1 MNPLAWILDSLKTHP
16 EPAQL
21 PDLTEA
27 TPLELAEARSR
38 LATFAQVATEL
49 RRLTDREL
57 AERLDGKAFRYG
69 EDVYRPSNG
78 KGSAKVQDA
87 HAWWHLVATALSQ
100 MDEEHMALFL
110 NALYPASSVRLTALP
125 KLAENLGIEVESV
138 RDTFIVYDPP
148 TSPLSVMPRSK
159 APKFLQDMEE
169 GEIR

>member
-21 PDLTEA
+21 PDLTDA

-49 RRLTDREL
+49 RRLIDLEL
-57 AERLDGKAFRYG
+57 ATKIPTALRYG

-78 KGSAKVQDA
+78 KGTAKLVGPVEFFEVVADA
-87 HAWWHLVATALSQ
+87 VALS
-100 MDEEHMALFL
+100 DNPAELLSSLF
-110 NALYPASSVRLTALP
+110 PGSSVRLTALP
-125 KLAENLGIEVESV
+125 KVAKLIGFSDEAF
-138 RDTFIVYDPP
+138 RDTFFDYEPS
-148 TSPLSVMPRSK
+148 TAPLSVMPMSK